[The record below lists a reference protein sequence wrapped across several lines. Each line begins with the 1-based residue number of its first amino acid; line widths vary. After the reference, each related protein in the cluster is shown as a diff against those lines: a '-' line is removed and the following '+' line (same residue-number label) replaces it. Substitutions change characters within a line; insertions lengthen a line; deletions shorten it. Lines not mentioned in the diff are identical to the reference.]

1 MKNILFVLGIL
12 SLIIL
17 AACAQQQPPI
27 GQGTPVQARTP
38 AIGEDAGSVEEKAVK
53 TEAGQAQGTVTTET
67 KAEVKE
73 IEVTAKRWEFSPN
86 PIQVNKG
93 DKVRLKITSVDVKH
107 GFNLPDFN
115 LRADL
120 NPGETAT
127 VEFTVDKAGSF
138 SFFCDIACGAG
149 HRDMKGTL
157 IVS

>member
-27 GQGTPVQARTP
+27 GQGTPVRARTP

-93 DKVRLKITSVDVKH
+93 DK
-107 GFNLPDFN
+107 
-115 LRADL
+115 
-120 NPGETAT
+120 
-127 VEFTVDKAGSF
+127 AGSF